1 VSSVGVKLEVLGG
14 IDGGTVCAVAFTLNT
29 VKQAN
34 ASGDKHLF
42 DSWHVAS
49 YFDACKEVNDFGLG
63 MCSFENP
70 KVVSQV

>member
-1 VSSVGVKLEVLGG
+1 VKLEVLGG

-49 YFDACKEVNDFGLG
+49 DFDACKEVNDFGLG
-63 MCSFENP
+63 ICGFENP

>member
-1 VSSVGVKLEVLGG
+1 VKLGMLGG
-14 IDGGTVCAVAFTLNT
+14 IDGGTVCAVAFTLNA

-49 YFDACKEVNDFGLG
+49 DFDACKEVNDFGLG
-63 MCSFENP
+63 ICGFENP